1 MIKTTA
7 IPGAR
12 PALLA
17 LALVL
22 LITQALPAA
31 PQPES
36 GDKAGGNYGLL
47 VSPRSVKLGDT
58 VHVLAVSESAVES
71 GRLEVK
77 GPAGDVRLSAIRN
90 GGGPPFWRSAEF
102 AAETSGPY
110 TVSLVRKKTVLA
122 SREVK
127 LAPPGSGRPKAGPG
141 WVDEKEWDR
150 TAENLYASWVEAL
163 FHEDDEHS
171 SWKALHEV
179 TQDPHKNLLHNHL
192 GLGEDD
198 PSGENAVSMMPDC
211 ADAPYFLRAYFAWK
225 MRLPFGFRQC
235 SRGTLSKPP
244 RCPDWFTNVSQVW
257 TSGETRA
264 FNHFLVRVM
273 NIIHSGTARTL
284 LEDEESD
291 YYPVPLTRDTLRPG
305 LVFADPYGHTLIL
318 VRWQAQTE
326 DQPGQLLAADAQ
338 PDGTIGLRRFWR
350 GNFLFNTKG
359 VIGNPG
365 FKAFRPIRK
374 ERGRLRPLTN
384 DELQGSSDFVP
395 FSLQQKSMDVE
406 AFYDTMDRLI
416 NPAPLDPATA
426 LRELFTAFHEQLL
439 TRILSVSN
447 AEKYMASHPGAVVPM
462 PAGTAAVFQDL
473 GQWEDYSTPNRDMR
487 LLIAMD
493 VLLGFPDRVVRSPQ
507 LYVLSKRK
515 TPEQVK
521 QELEALLGRWS
532 REAAIT
538 YTRSNGKPQVLTVED
553 ILKRGEA
560 LEMAYNPN
568 DCIEIRWAAP
578 EGSAE
583 RASCGRRAPIAQQ
596 ERMRTL
602 RTWFHKRL
610 RPPT

>member
-1 MIKTTA
+1 MTKNDATL
-7 IPGAR
+7 GAKLAR
-12 PALLA
+12 LA
-17 LALVL
+17 LALPL
-22 LITQALPAA
+22 LVTLAFSAA
-31 PQPES
+31 RRPQT
-36 GDKAGGNYGLL
+36 AGSAGENYGLL
-47 VSPRSVKLGDT
+47 ISPRSIKTGDN
-58 VHVLAVSESAVES
+58 VHILAVSESAVES

-77 GPAGDVRLSAIRN
+77 GPAGEAHLSAMRN
-90 GGGPPFWRSAEF
+90 GGGPPFWWSAEL
-102 AAETSGPY
+102 AAEMSGPY
-110 TVSLVRKKTVLA
+110 TVSLVRKKAVLA
-122 SREVK
+122 GREVK
-127 LAPPGSGRPKAGPG
+127 LAPPASGRPKAGLG
-141 WVDEKEWDR
+141 WVVENEWDR
-150 TAENLYASWVEAL
+150 TTENLYAAWVEAL
-163 FHEDDEHS
+163 FSQDDERS

-179 TQDPHKNLLHNHL
+179 TQDPHKNVLHDHL

-198 PSGENAVSMMPDC
+198 PGGKNAVHMMPDC

-235 SRGTLSKPP
+235 SRGTLSRAP
-244 RCPDWFTNVSQVW
+244 RCPEWYTNVSQEW
-257 TSGETRA
+257 TGGETRA
-264 FNHFLVRVM
+264 FNRFLGRVM
-273 NIIHSGTARTL
+273 NAIHSGTARTL

-291 YYPVPLTRDTLRPG
+291 YYPVPLTRNTMRPG

-326 DQPGQLLAADAQ
+326 DTPGQLLAADAQ

-359 VIGNPG
+359 IIGNPG

-374 ERGRLRPLTN
+374 ERGGLHPLTN
-384 DELQGSSDFVP
+384 DELQDNPDFVP
-395 FSLQQKSMDVE
+395 FSLQQKNMDVE

-416 NPAPLDPATA
+416 NPAPLDPAAA

-439 TRILSVSN
+439 TRVLSVSN
-447 AEKYMASHPGAVVPM
+447 AEEYMASYPGAVVPM

-493 VLLGFPDRVVRSPQ
+493 VLLGFPDRVARAPQ
-507 LYVLSKRK
+507 FYVLPKRR
-515 TPEQVK
+515 TLEQVK

-532 REAAIT
+532 REATIT
-538 YTRSNGKPQVLTVED
+538 YTRSDGKPQVLTVEE
-553 ILKRGEA
+553 ILKRGDA

-568 DCIEIRWAAP
+568 DCIEIRWGAP
-578 EGSAE
+578 EGGPE

-602 RTWFHKRL
+602 RAWFHKRL